1 MMLKSKLE
9 RNAGFKQKL
18 KNIFNGIFEVNTTEQ
33 YNDKKKQTQV
43 KT

>member
-9 RNAGFKQKL
+9 RNAAFKQKL

-33 YNDKKKQTQV
+33 YNDKKRTTQV